1 MTRVAGHVIL
11 ARAAVTGIVATLV
24 HVCLT
29 SLAVPSW
36 LAATGEVIDQVSAL
50 STVHTG
56 VAQAFIDVLLTQ
68 PASVSRF
75 AATLESIDL
84 VNTLSLVQTGVG
96 LTLISVELASVAI
109 RSQQTMTLVSTV
121 SKLFAGAT
129 ILAGVDLALIYL
141 SVTQSTGISWVA
153 ATGEVI
159 DAILAHSVLAKIV
172 DTVVVVG
179 LTSAAAESRRTV
191 TDVRA
196 ETVSADASIVTRR

>member
-1 MTRVAGHVIL
+1 MSNI
-11 ARAAVTGIVATLV
+11 
-24 HVCLT
+24 
-29 SLAVPSW
+29 
-36 LAATGEVIDQVSAL
+36 
-50 STVHTG
+50 
-56 VAQAFIDVLLTQ
+56 
-68 PASVSRF
+68 SR
-75 AATLESIDL
+75 SDI
-84 VNTLSLVQTGVG
+84 NY
-96 LTLISVELASVAI
+96 
-109 RSQQTMTLVSTV
+109 LVSTV